1 MIDLT
6 TIKDHRPRKGPAR
19 LAKSEKDEATR
30 RYVWA
35 LRWQKRQQYR
45 APVRKSYISVK
56 WAADG
61 SAEPEVVWI
70 RKYEIPELSMGRQGL
85 WYRLDDFK
93 YWGHHIYSAL
103 NAGIEARFKA
113 ATRLASDKGAV

>member
-1 MIDLT
+1 VIDLT
-6 TIKDHRPRKGPAR
+6 TIKDHRPHKGPGR

-30 RYVWA
+30 RHVWA

-61 SAEPEVVWI
+61 SAEVVWMP
-70 RKYEIPELSMGRQGL
+70 KYAKGMTGL
-85 WYRLDDFK
+85 WYRLEDFK
-93 YWGHHIYSAL
+93 WWGYHRRSAL

-113 ATRLASDKGAV
+113 ATRLASDKAGV

>member
-6 TIKDHRPRKGPAR
+6 TIKDHKPRKGPER
-19 LAKSEKDEATR
+19 LGKSEKDEATR

-61 SAEPEVVWI
+61 SAELVWI
-70 RKYEIPELSMGRQGL
+70 RKYEMPDLSMGRQGL

-93 YWGHHIYSAL
+93 YLGHRRRSAL

-113 ATRLASDKGAV
+113 ATRLASDKVGV

>member
-1 MIDLT
+1 MIDLS
-6 TIKDHRPRKGPAR
+6 TIKDHRPHKGPAR

-30 RYVWA
+30 HYVWG

-61 SAEPEVVWI
+61 SAEVVWI
-70 RKYEIPELSMGRQGL
+70 RKYDIPPLSMSREGL
-85 WYRLDDFK
+85 WSCRDDYEWWGYRR
-93 YWGHHIYSAL
+93 SAL
-103 NAGIEARFKA
+103 NDGIAVRFKA
-113 ATRLASDKGAV
+113 ATRLASDKGAA